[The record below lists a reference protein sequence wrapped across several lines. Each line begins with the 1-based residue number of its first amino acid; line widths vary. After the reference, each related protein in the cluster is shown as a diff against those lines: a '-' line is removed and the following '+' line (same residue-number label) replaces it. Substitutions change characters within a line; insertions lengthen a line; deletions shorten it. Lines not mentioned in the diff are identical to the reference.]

1 MRHSVSRARER
12 YGIDLDAG
20 DAARRCQAGEG
31 LTHHM
36 ANGRSLHALVVG
48 DRVVWLIYLPPE
60 AGSRD
65 RYGTVMTTVPPNAAQ
80 KRVVHDVQNHAR
92 RIKRRR

>member
-1 MRHSVSRARER
+1 MRHAVSRARER

-31 LTHHM
+31 LMHHM

-48 DRVVWLIYLPPE
+48 ERIVWLIYLPPE

-65 RYGTVMTTVPPNAAQ
+65 RYGTVMTTVPPGAAN
-80 KRVVHDVQNHAR
+80 KCVVHDVQNRNR
-92 RIKRRR
+92 RIRGRR